1 MQPHP
6 PTLFEH
12 TQPAALD
19 ASGGVDPWSS
29 FRVTRLHECLALL
42 RQLRDGAV
50 PINLNGPDGSM
61 LSTTL
66 WSVDTDAERLSF
78 TASNGLP
85 AQERLVEADEAI
97 AVAYMDSVKLQFDI
111 QGIVLVRG
119 AQASTLQC
127 ALPATVYRFQRRNAF
142 RVRPAER
149 QAPTAHFRH
158 PAMPD
163 MALALRVLDLSIGG
177 CALWCPQDVPLL
189 QAGTQLA
196 EIMVALDAETRFVV
210 GLSLQHV
217 TSVGR
222 GDGGGGGV
230 RLGCEWQRLSG
241 NAERVLQRWITQT
254 QKRRRL
260 LALDRS

>member
-1 MQPHP
+1 M
-6 PTLFEH
+6 FEH

-19 ASGGVDPWSS
+19 ASGGADPWAP

-42 RQLRDGAV
+42 RLLRDSAV
-50 PINLNGPDGSM
+50 PVNLNGPDGSM
-61 LSTTL
+61 HSTTL
-66 WSVDTDAERLSF
+66 WSVDADADRLSF
-78 TASNGLP
+78 CASESVPMRLP
-85 AQERLVEADEAI
+85 AQERLVEADEAV

-127 ALPATVYRFQRRNAF
+127 ALPTTIYRFQRRNAF

-149 QAPTAHFRH
+149 QAPSAHFRH

-196 EIMVALDAETRFVV
+196 EIMVALDGDTRFVV

-217 TSVGR
+217 TSVNGM
-222 GDGGGGGV
+222 GSGNSGV

-241 NAERVLQRWITQT
+241 TAQRVLQRWIDQT

-260 LALDRS
+260 LALDGS

>member
-6 PTLFEH
+6 STLFEH

-66 WSVDTDAERLSF
+66 WSVDTNAERLSF

-119 AQASTLQC
+119 AEASTLQC

-222 GDGGGGGV
+222 GDGGGGV
-230 RLGCEWQRLSG
+230 RLGCEWQHLSG

-260 LALDRS
+260 LALDRA